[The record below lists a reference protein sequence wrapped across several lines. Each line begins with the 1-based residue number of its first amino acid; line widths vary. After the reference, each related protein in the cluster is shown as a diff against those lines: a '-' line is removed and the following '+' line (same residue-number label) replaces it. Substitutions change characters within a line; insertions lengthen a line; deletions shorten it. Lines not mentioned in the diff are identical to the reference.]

1 VRSAI
6 ANAGAGG
13 AGLLPRSIREA
24 SALLRDGTLSAAE
37 LTERCLRRIAEHD
50 PGLNAF
56 ITVTG
61 ELARKQAAVADRE
74 LRAGRWKGPLHG
86 VPVAVKDFFDTARV
100 RTTAA
105 FAGFADRVPRE
116 DAEIVVKLR
125 EVGAI
130 LVGKTNMHQLG
141 MGTTSLVSHFGPV
154 VNPLSPEHVAG
165 GSSGG
170 SAAAVAAGL
179 CFATIDSDAIGS
191 ARLPAA
197 CCGVTALK
205 PTPGRLSAKGIL
217 AGEPADETI
226 VLLAHT
232 SVTARSPDDVALAFA
247 ALTGAG
253 DATSPVAS
261 RSAGTHDRPT
271 IGVVRNALGTARAL
285 RVLAEVVELLR
296 SRGSAV
302 RDVDVRF
309 DAARFDATSIAED
322 RASFGDRL
330 FSSADVL
337 VLPTLADE
345 IPTTSE
351 ARLRGEQ
358 AVSPANTF
366 FCNYFGIPAVS
377 VPFHA
382 GEGALPVS
390 LQFVG
395 LPGGEQIVL
404 GVAGEAASTRV
415 AEA

>member
-37 LTERCLRRIAEHD
+37 LTERCLRRIAELD

-105 FAGFADRVPRE
+105 FAGFTDRVPRE

-179 CFATIDSDAIGS
+179 CFATIDTDAIGS

-217 AGEPADETI
+217 AGEPAD
-226 VLLAHT
+226 
-232 SVTARSPDDVALAFA
+232 
-247 ALTGAG
+247 
-253 DATSPVAS
+253 
-261 RSAGTHDRPT
+261 
-271 IGVVRNALGTARAL
+271 
-285 RVLAEVVELLR
+285 
-296 SRGSAV
+296 
-302 RDVDVRF
+302 
-309 DAARFDATSIAED
+309 
-322 RASFGDRL
+322 
-330 FSSADVL
+330 
-337 VLPTLADE
+337 
-345 IPTTSE
+345 
-351 ARLRGEQ
+351 
-358 AVSPANTF
+358 
-366 FCNYFGIPAVS
+366 
-377 VPFHA
+377 
-382 GEGALPVS
+382 
-390 LQFVG
+390 
-395 LPGGEQIVL
+395 
-404 GVAGEAASTRV
+404 
-415 AEA
+415 